1 MANSTSAGKVRVLT
15 VIGTRPEA
23 IKLAPVLHELERDA
37 DTFDSVVVTT
47 GQHREM
53 LDPMLKLFKIRPD
66 YDLRL
71 MRHGHSL
78 GEITRGVIAGLE
90 RILSDERPD
99 WILVQGDTTTS
110 MAASLAAFYGKTR
123 IGHVE
128 AGLRTFD
135 KYAPYPEEI
144 NRRITGVLADVHFAP
159 TAWARSNLLREAV
172 PADHVHLT
180 GNTVIDALEHVG
192 DLGFDPAGTP
202 LEHLPDD
209 KRLVL
214 ITAHRN
220 ENLGPR
226 MKDIA
231 TGLRALALTHDDVHF
246 VYPMHLNP
254 LARES
259 ALLYLA
265 EIANISLVEPFGYQE
280 TVWLLERAHLVV
292 TDSGGLQEEAAG
304 VGTPVLVLR
313 ETTERPEGIH
323 AGIARLVEPEH
334 EAIVAGVGRVLD
346 DSEEY
351 EQMKSSVCPY
361 GDGQAAVRITDVL
374 AGRPDRLHAVDHIY
388 ERPTPEHPLDALLR
402 ERRVASGRRSVDRV
416 LTQAR
421 ASSRSLV
428 GKMRG

>member
-1 MANSTSAGKVRVLT
+1 MPDSRGKVRVLT

-23 IKLAPVLHELERDA
+23 IKLAPVVRELEH
-37 DTFDSVVVTT
+37 DTETFSSVVVTT

-53 LDPMLKLFKIRPD
+53 LDPMLKLFEINPD

-90 RILSDERPD
+90 PILGDERFD
-99 WILVQGDTTTS
+99 WVLVQGDTTTS
-110 MAASLAAFYGKTR
+110 MAASLAAFYDKTPV
-123 IGHVE
+123 GHVE

-144 NRRITGVLADVHFAP
+144 NRRISGVLADVHFAP

-172 PADHVHLT
+172 PAKHVHLT
-180 GNTVIDALEHVG
+180 GNTVIDALEHVRG
-192 DLGFDPAGTP
+192 LGFDPAGSA

-226 MKDIA
+226 MEGIA
-231 TGLRALALTHDDVHF
+231 TGLRELALSHDDVHF

-254 LARES
+254 RARQWALVHLAGIENVS
-259 ALLYLA
+259 LL
-265 EIANISLVEPFGYQE
+265 EPLKYRE

-313 ETTERPEGIH
+313 ETTERPEGIE
-323 AGIARLVEPEH
+323 AGIALLVEPDH
-334 EAIVAGVGRVLD
+334 RAILEVVGRVLD
-346 DSEEY
+346 DDDEHER
-351 EQMKSSVCPY
+351 MRSSACPY
-361 GDGQAAVRITDVL
+361 GDGRAAVRITDVL
-374 AGRPDRLHAVDHIY
+374 AGRPERLRAVDHIY
-388 ERPTPEHPLDALLR
+388 EQPRPAHPLDVLLR
-402 ERRVASGRRSVDRV
+402 EGTAASRRRADEV
-416 LTQAR
+416 LTRAR
-421 ASSRSLV
+421 TTSSRLMS
-428 GKMRG
+428 KMLS